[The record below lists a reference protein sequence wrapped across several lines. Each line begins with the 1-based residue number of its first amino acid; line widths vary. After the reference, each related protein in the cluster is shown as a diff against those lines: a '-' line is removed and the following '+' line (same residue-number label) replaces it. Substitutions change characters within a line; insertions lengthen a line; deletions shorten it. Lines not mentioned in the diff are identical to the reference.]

1 MKHAKE
7 LKIGIFVIVILVASF
22 FLINYL
28 RGEDIF
34 NNEYQVKGKYENVE
48 GLVASAPV
56 FIKGYKAGKV
66 SEVNYLTQTSEF
78 EVVCSIA
85 NEFQFPED
93 SKMVIYAVDIMGGK
107 GVRIDFGGS
116 DQHAVDGAQLQT
128 GFEAGLLDGIGA
140 TIQPLIAKV
149 GNTLDS
155 LSILVSGVN
164 SMFTEANMRHIDRTL
179 ANLETTMANVKSI
192 TRTIEG
198 KSAQLDAFVDN
209 LSAFSGKLEGIA
221 DKIDTTM
228 AGVNGVVGQ
237 LNESDIKGLVSSFK
251 GLVENINDPDG
262 SLNKLMKDD
271 SVYNSVDSLLND
283 VNVLVKKI
291 QENPKKYLKISV
303 F

>member
-7 LKIGIFVIVILVASF
+7 LKIGTFVIVILVASF

-28 RGEDIF
+28 RGEDIM
-34 NNEYQVKGKYENVE
+34 NREYDVVGNYANVE

-56 FIKGYKAGKV
+56 YVKGYKAGKV
-66 SEVNYLTQTSEF
+66 AEVNYLTETGRF
-78 EVVCSIA
+78 EVICSIA

-93 SKMVIYAVDIMGGK
+93 SKMIIYAVDIMGTR
-107 GVRIDFGGS
+107 GVRIDFGES
-116 DQHAVDGAQLQT
+116 ESYAQDGATLTSEYEQ
-128 GFEAGLLDGIGA
+128 GLLDGLGA
-140 TIQPLIAKV
+140 SIQPLLAKV

-155 LSILVSGVN
+155 LSNVVSGVN
-164 SMFTEANMRHIDRTL
+164 SMLSEDNMKHISRTIANLDRT
-179 ANLETTMANVKSI
+179 MSNVSGIAK
-192 TRTIEG
+192 TING
-198 KSAQLDAFVDN
+198 KSSELDAFVDN
-209 LSAFSGKLEGIA
+209 LSTFSGKLEGIA
-221 DKIDTTM
+221 TKVDSTV

-237 LNESDIKGLVSSFK
+237 LNESDLQGLVSSFK
-251 GLVENINDPDG
+251 DLVENINDPDG
-262 SLNKLMKDD
+262 SINKLMKDD

>member
-1 MKHAKE
+1 MKHTKE
-7 LKIGIFVIVILVASF
+7 LKIGIFVIVILTASF

-34 NNEYQVKGKYENVE
+34 NNEYEVTGRYENVE

-66 SEVNYLTQTSEF
+66 SEVNYLTETGEF
-78 EVVCSIA
+78 EVICSIA

-93 SKMVIYAVDIMGGK
+93 SKMMIYAVDIMGGK
-107 GVRIDFGGS
+107 GVRIDFGES
-116 DQHAVDGAQLQT
+116 SRSAQDGAQLLT
-128 GFEAGLLDGIGA
+128 GFEAGLLDGLGA

-155 LSILVSGVN
+155 LSVLVSGVN
-164 SMFTEANMRHIDRTL
+164 GMLSEANLRNVERTL
-179 ANLETTMANVKSI
+179 ASLESAMSNVKSI
-192 TRTIEG
+192 AKTIDG
-198 KSAQLDAFVDN
+198 KSAELDAFVDN
-209 LSAFSGKLEGIA
+209 LAAFSGKLEGIA
-221 DKIDTTM
+221 VKIDTTM
-228 AGVNGVVGQ
+228 SGVNGVVDQ
-237 LNESDIKGLVSSFK
+237 LNESDIKGLVASFK
-251 GLVENINDPDG
+251 SLVENINDPDG